1 MYVYLYVYVYAC
13 GCRVCVC
20 VRVHVSV
27 YERKTER
34 GREGERDQATA
45 IQLAGESST
54 LRKDIKPGY
63 LWANP
68 LICKQNAHK
77 VSTESHYFNAVKG
90 TWRICCLN
98 GHDLPKDQLILL
110 KGIKDNSKS
119 NKDK

>member
-1 MYVYLYVYVYAC
+1 MPSTIVLHVLHTCMCMCMCMCMHVGVVC
-13 GCRVCVC
+13 VCVC

-63 LWANP
+63 L
-68 LICKQNAHK
+68 
-77 VSTESHYFNAVKG
+77 
-90 TWRICCLN
+90 
-98 GHDLPKDQLILL
+98 
-110 KGIKDNSKS
+110 
-119 NKDK
+119 